1 MNKGYQEREIILGLL
16 LEINEE
22 GVYCHKAIGDALKKY
37 QFLPKRDRAF
47 ITRVC
52 EGTVEYAI
60 QIDYIINYFS
70 KIKTADMK
78 PVIREILRSAVYQL
92 LYMDS
97 VPDAAVCNEAVKLAQ
112 KKGFYNLKPFVN
124 GVLRTVAR
132 QKNEIQYP
140 SKETPVAY
148 LSARYSMPER
158 LVGRWVE
165 AYGAEITR
173 EMLRSFLK
181 ESPTTIRC
189 IQNHNSQEKTLESL
203 REQHVKVEKAPY
215 LDYAFYISGYDHLMM
230 LDAFWNGRIQV
241 QDLSS
246 MLVTEVAHPKKGDY
260 VIDLCAAPGGKA
272 LHMADKMGDY
282 GMVDARDITPQKVEL
297 IQENI
302 ARTEAIN
309 IQARCQ
315 DATVFDPDS
324 VLKAD
329 IVLADVPCSGYGV
342 IGRKPDIKYKMTTQK
357 QQELVIL
364 QRRILSMAVDYIK
377 PGGVLVFSTCTVAR
391 EENQDNYQWL
401 LDNFP
406 LEADSLDPYLP
417 KELRSMTTARGY
429 LQLLPGVHH
438 TDGFFIARFKKGM
451 VS

>member
-1 MNKGYQEREIILGLL
+1 MNKGYHAREIVLELL

-22 GVYCHKAIGDALKKY
+22 GTYCHISLGNALKKY
-37 QFLPKRDRAF
+37 QFMPKKDRAF

-52 EGTVEYAI
+52 EGTVEYAV

-92 LYMDS
+92 MYMDS

-112 KKGFYNLKPFVN
+112 KKGFYNLKSFVN
-124 GVLRTVAR
+124 GVLRTIAR
-132 QKNEIQYP
+132 RIGEVEYP
-140 SKETPVAY
+140 SKSNPVAY
-148 LSARYSMPER
+148 LSARYSMPEH
-158 LVGRWVE
+158 LVKRWVE
-165 AYGAEITR
+165 SYGADITR
-173 EMLRSFLK
+173 EMLKSFLK
-181 ESPTTIRC
+181 ESPTVIRC
-189 IQNHNSQEKTLESL
+189 VQNHNSQEEILESL
-203 REQHVKVEKAPY
+203 RKQNVKVEKAPY

-230 LDAFWNGRIQV
+230 LDAFWNGKIYV

-246 MLVTEVAHPKKGDY
+246 MLVTEIANPQKGDY

-272 LHMADKMGDY
+272 LHMADRMGDY
-282 GMVDARDITPQKVEL
+282 GMVDARDVTPRKVDA
-297 IQENI
+297 IRENI
-302 ARTEAIN
+302 SRSEAIN
-309 IQARCQ
+309 IQARVQ

-324 VLKAD
+324 VFKAD

-342 IGRKPDIKYKMTTQK
+342 IGRKPDIKYKTSVQK
-357 QQELVIL
+357 QQELILL

-377 PGGVLVFSTCTVAR
+377 PGGALIYSTCTIAG

-417 KELRSMTTARGY
+417 KELQCMTTARGY
-429 LQLLPGVHH
+429 LQLLPGVHQ
-438 TDGFFIARFKKGM
+438 TDGFFMARFKR
-451 VS
+451 VQA